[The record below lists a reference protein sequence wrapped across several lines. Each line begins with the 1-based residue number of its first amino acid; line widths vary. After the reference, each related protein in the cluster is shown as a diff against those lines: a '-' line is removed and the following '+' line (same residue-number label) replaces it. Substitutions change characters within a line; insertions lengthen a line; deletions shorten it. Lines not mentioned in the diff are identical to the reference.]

1 MKTLRWLSS
10 LLLTLSICVPAPA
23 DDLPPRIN
31 LEGVGRLPAFSHA
44 TIGGDLIFVSGML
57 GTEPGTIDIVPG
69 GIGPQTTRAL
79 ENAEQILRQIGA
91 DRRYIVKCT
100 VFLATMDDY
109 SAMNE
114 AYIAFF
120 GDSPPARS
128 TVAVKGLALGAVTE
142 IECIAQ
148 LPDDAKIANASPAV
162 PPLPAAPRKGF
173 VTSAGEDIYYEVTG
187 EGTPVVF
194 SHGLGGNHAIW
205 YQQVPAFARH
215 YRVITWDQRG
225 FGRSTNREKQA
236 GPAAFSR
243 DLKALL
249 DELEIERAHLV
260 GQSMGGWTVMGF
272 ATAHPDRVLS
282 VTLADTIGGIYNES
296 IRESFVAYIQASLG
310 GNGGESPMTLAQ
322 HPAVG
327 TELSLRDPAQ
337 GFLYSQIGSVA
348 GPPPRGIAGKLLG
361 TAYPLDTIAA
371 INFPVLFVVGSD
383 DPIFPPAT
391 IREAS
396 TLVPGSR
403 VVEIPGTGHSPY
415 FERPEVWNR
424 SVLDFMDNLGR

>member
-1 MKTLRWLSS
+1 MKIFRWLFP
-10 LLLTLSICVPAPA
+10 LLLTLCICVPASA

-79 ENAEQILRQIGA
+79 ENAEQILKQIGA
-91 DRRYIVKCT
+91 DRRYVVKCT

-109 SAMNE
+109 AAMNE

-148 LPDDAKIANASPAV
+148 LPENANVADASDA
-162 PPLPAAPRKGF
+162 PPLPAAPKKGF
-173 VTSAGEDIYYEVTG
+173 VASDGEEIYYEVTG
-187 EGTPVVF
+187 EGAPVVF

-205 YQQVPAFARH
+205 YQQVPAFARD
-215 YRVITWDQRG
+215 YQVVTWDQRG
-225 FGRSTNREKQA
+225 FGRSTNRAKQA
-236 GPAAFSR
+236 GPAAFTR
-243 DLKALL
+243 DLEALL
-249 DELEIERAHLV
+249 RELEIERAHLI

-310 GNGGESPMTLAQ
+310 GGGGESPMTLAQ

-327 TELSLRDPAQ
+327 TELSHRDPAQ

-361 TAYPLDTIAA
+361 TAYPLEAIAA
-371 INFPVLFVVGSD
+371 FDFPFLFVVGSD

-403 VVEIPGTGHSPY
+403 VVEIPGSGHSPY
-415 FERPEVWNR
+415 FERPDTWNY
-424 SVLDFMDNLGR
+424 SVLEFLNEME